1 MASLNYLL
9 LAFTMPMIEPVP
21 LSNQNPNPE
30 STSMDDV
37 SSKVYFTNG
46 GSGFLGAFSRYRV
59 QTLKTADVM
68 LNDSTLQF
76 HNSDFETTQPISS
89 LTA

>member
-21 LSNQNPNPE
+21 MPNPDPE
-30 STSMDDV
+30 STPTDDV

-46 GSGFLGAFSRYRV
+46 GSGFLGAFSRYMV